1 LIKIRKREEEAFI
14 KYRQALNEAIDTYKS
29 ISSSFSERDA
39 RALYSD
45 VIAPGLANLNQSV
58 QVAKRDLVKRAY
70 RSVVAVVGAISFGL
84 YTGFI
89 PTELAEMAKVIGFT
103 KIATDILGNLLRP
116 EMLKRVLRPKTYTFF
131 GKSESSATQ
140 FEFQTSRGE
149 LPKHNWPNYGS
160 L

>member
-39 RALYSD
+39 
-45 VIAPGLANLNQSV
+45 IAPGLANLNQSV